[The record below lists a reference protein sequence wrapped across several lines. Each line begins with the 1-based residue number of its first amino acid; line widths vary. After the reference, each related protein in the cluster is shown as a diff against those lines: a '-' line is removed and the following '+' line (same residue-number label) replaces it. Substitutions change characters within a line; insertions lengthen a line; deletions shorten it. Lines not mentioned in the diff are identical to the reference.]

1 MLKYYLLTCSLCIL
15 WCPPDWQVYEPSSP
29 KENSLFR
36 CIAASGGRCSVFVLM
51 WIFSYIHRLSCCWE
65 YPQMLQG
72 KNLLQAV
79 PFAAKDQGTLPSL
92 SKKCFLSSSQRMT
105 VDVTQRTFKLEKWI
119 EWRKQTF
126 GESLRSLK
134 LEIILGWIKRE
145 EAVYTWYVMYFY
157 NREDELITTSPDS
170 HL

>member
-1 MLKYYLLTCSLCIL
+1 MMLTWLAGVWAQFPQRKLTFQVHCCI
-15 WCPPDWQVYEPSSP
+15 WRKV
-29 KENSLFR
+29 F
-36 CIAASGGRCSVFVLM
+36 CICFDVD
-51 WIFSYIHRLSCCWE
+51 FSYIHGLSCCWE

-92 SKKCFLSSSQRMT
+92 SKKWCFLSSSQRMT

-119 EWRKQTF
+119 AWRKQTF

-145 EAVYTWYVMYFY
+145 ETVYTWYAMYFY
-157 NREDELITTSPDS
+157 KREDELITTSPDS
-170 HL
+170 HLWNSKNA